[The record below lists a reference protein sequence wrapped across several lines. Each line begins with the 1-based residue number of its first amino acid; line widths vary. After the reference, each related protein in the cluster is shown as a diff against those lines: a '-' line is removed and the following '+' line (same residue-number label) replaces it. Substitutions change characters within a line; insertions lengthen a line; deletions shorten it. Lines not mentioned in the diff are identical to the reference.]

1 MYPNFNSYNPSF
13 NQFNAQMAQQQLAQ
27 QRLMQMQP
35 QSELQFVNGL
45 ESAQMYQMPP
55 NSKQILM
62 DSNRARFYLKETDA
76 SGMARVTAYDFAEAK
91 DEQPQQ
97 KDYVT
102 RAEFDDLRSKYE
114 SIAEKLS
121 AKPEQLS
128 GFGIDDAGN
137 DSRQS

>member
-1 MYPNFNSYNPSF
+1 MYPNFNQGFNPYNPQF
-13 NQFNAQMAQQQLAQ
+13 QQFNAQMAQ

-35 QSELQFVNGL
+35 PSELQFVNGI

-76 SGMARVTAYDFAEAK
+76 SGMAKVTAYDFAEAHDDAPK
-91 DEQPQQ
+91 A
-97 KDYVT
+97 DYVT
-102 RAEFDDLRSKYE
+102 RAEFDELRGKYE

-121 AKPEQLS
+121 KPTQF
-128 GFGIDDAGN
+128 FGLDDAGN
-137 DSRQS
+137 DPDQG